1 MGRKVSPIRMASS
14 EYAPRTPLD
23 VFEDFYRF
31 DDVAPGGIVISVQ
44 ALCISIPEIESQIM
58 LDTKRASCVRYGFAH
73 DWLGFSV
80 AL

>member
-1 MGRKVSPIRMASS
+1 MASS

-23 VFEDFYRF
+23 VLEDFYRF
-31 DDVAPGGIVISVQ
+31 DDVAPGGIVISVK
-44 ALCISIPEIESQIM
+44 ALCINIPEIESQIM
-58 LDTKRASCVRYGFAH
+58 FRAKRASCVRYGFVQ